1 MTWGEFEIENE
12 EIFFMNFH
20 IYELLVRDA
29 TLSWGIYI
37 ISTFHNDQ
45 IINLNKILE
54 HLKFWSNYW

>member
-12 EIFFMNFH
+12 GIFFMN

-29 TLSWGIYI
+29 TLSRGMHI

-45 IINLNKILE
+45 NINLNKILE
-54 HLKFWSNYW
+54 FKILK

>member
-1 MTWGEFEIENE
+1 
-12 EIFFMNFH
+12 MNFH

-29 TLSWGIYI
+29 TLSRGMHI

-45 IINLNKILE
+45 NINLNKILE